1 MPGVSDIAICVRH
14 WDWSETSQT
23 LSLMTREHGLLR
35 CIAKGSKREK
45 SAFSGGLELCSL
57 GEFNAIIKPS
67 SELALLTSWDL
78 QDPMPM
84 VRRTSERFNACM
96 YAIDLIPRLILDHDP
111 HPEVF
116 DALHTTLDAI
126 GGMEPCDRGVP
137 ILAALVWYQWKL
149 LVHTGSKPELR
160 ADVATGE
167 QLDDAKVYGFSAS
180 YGGVTVDPGPNGP
193 DSVVRVR
200 ARTIEVLRA
209 LDSGADADGLLGH
222 QGGELERAG
231 RLLGMCISTILGQES
246 PAFRCVY
253 PEA

>member
-1 MPGVSDIAICVRH
+1 MPGVRDIAICVRH

-35 CIAKGSKREK
+35 CLAKGSKREK
-45 SAFSGGLELCSL
+45 SAFSGGLELCTL
-57 GEFNAIIKPS
+57 GGFNAIVKPNT
-67 SELALLTSWDL
+67 ELALLTSWDL

-116 DALHTTLDAI
+116 DALLALLETI

-137 ILAALVWYQWKL
+137 ILSVLVWYQWQL
-149 LVHTGSKPELR
+149 LVHTGSKPELHV
-160 ADVATGE
+160 DVRTGE
-167 QLDDAKVYGFSAS
+167 EIEHAKVYGFQTHHA
-180 YGGVTVDPGPNGP
+180 GVTVDPGSQTTDGL
-193 DSVVRVR
+193 VRVR

-209 LDSGADADGLLGH
+209 LDGGAGFEDFLGY
-222 QGGELERAG
+222 QRGELERSG
-231 RLLGMCISTILGQES
+231 RLLGLCLATIIGNES
-246 PAFRCVY
+246 AAFRVVY
-253 PEA
+253 PG